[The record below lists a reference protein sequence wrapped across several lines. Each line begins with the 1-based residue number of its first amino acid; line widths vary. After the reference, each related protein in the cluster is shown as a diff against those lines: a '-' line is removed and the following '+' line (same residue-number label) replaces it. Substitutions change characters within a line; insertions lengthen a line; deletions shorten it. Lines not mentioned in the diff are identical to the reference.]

1 MKKLISLLALSAL
14 SIHATALDSGWLEQ
28 KAGEHDDKG
37 FMIQSITFHEQDGKL
52 ITVAVPKKQLASN
65 KEGIEEIIV
74 IGKAKQEKE
83 SILKKVSYE
92 WTDDVENDHYGLI
105 IKLKDNSKMPLRLRF
120 ATDKSLLNP

>member
-1 MKKLISLLALSAL
+1 MKRALILLITTLSLNAA
-14 SIHATALDSGWLEQ
+14 ALDSGWLEQ

-37 FMIQSITFHEQDGKL
+37 FSIQSISFHEQDGKL
-52 ITVAVPKKQLASN
+52 ITVAVPKKELPN
-65 KEGIEEIIV
+65 NREGIEEIII

-105 IKLKDNSKMPLRLRF
+105 IKLNDDSKMPLRLRF
-120 ATDKSLLNP
+120 ATDKSLLHP